1 MTLPRYIKN
10 IVMES
15 ESTIVKFFEHT
26 IQIHLF
32 IYELYTCTS
41 VLVNYVH
48 CKTYT
53 KQKLKKADKDEIIAI

>member
-1 MTLPRYIKN
+1 
-10 IVMES
+10 MES